1 MKNTNMRENIHTNNK
16 DIHTLLSRLGKN
28 NENLMLKKVIQNSF
42 STFTKILRQLN
53 ENCLPYYLC
62 GGTGSLEALYSMGL
76 SKTTIGGPY
85 AVCTKCREILTSDHI
100 VKLAGGEAVTCD
112 KCGGHIAIDGAD
124 TDSVYFWNPVN
135 SDVHFEVCVNAE
147 GVKLAHDYIESLIQS
162 LQLSSDELMI
172 TESPTERVLIYRRV
186 TVKCDGTVPNRHY
199 RVPQFAVLR
208 DELSDFINADL
219 RSGKSILAPDYAGLL
234 DLKRIDA
241 LSIIAL
247 QRGTFD
253 TGADGMTPYEFFERY
268 PEMEDIMMLPLTPED
283 VHCTVTL
290 NGIFG
295 IDEVRDFYIWFID
308 KHHSRGITTIKNQ
321 LEKTGESV
329 STPVIRWMA
338 HIISMKSFYE
348 NKDFAAMH
356 YLLSL

>member
-1 MKNTNMRENIHTNNK
+1 M
-16 DIHTLLSRLGKN
+16 
-28 NENLMLKKVIQNSF
+28 
-42 STFTKILRQLN
+42 
-53 ENCLPYYLC
+53 
-62 GGTGSLEALYSMGL
+62 
-76 SKTTIGGPY
+76 
-85 AVCTKCREILTSDHI
+85 
-100 VKLAGGEAVTCD
+100 
-112 KCGGHIAIDGAD
+112 
-124 TDSVYFWNPVN
+124 
-135 SDVHFEVCVNAE
+135 
-147 GVKLAHDYIESLIQS
+147 
-162 LQLSSDELMI
+162 
-172 TESPTERVLIYRRV
+172 
-186 TVKCDGTVPNRHY
+186 KCDGTVPNRHY
-199 RVPQFAVLR
+199 SVPQFPVTR